1 MAAQKKK
8 TGAKRKPAQSRP
20 QPHSQ
25 KASGKFGLV
34 LTAALR
40 GVINMAVVATV
51 SATVLGGLL
60 AVKHFGL

>member
-8 TGAKRKPAQSRP
+8 TGAKRKPAHSRP
-20 QPHSQ
+20 QSKSHQP
-25 KASGKFGLV
+25 SGKFRIV
-34 LTAALR
+34 LTTAMR

-60 AVKHFGL
+60 AAKYYGA